1 MDSDNIRRKQVIITL
16 LVKLILFNN
25 IGVVYV

>member
-1 MDSDNIRRKQVIITL
+1 MDSENIRRKQVIITL